1 MITLDAGVLIALFN
15 AQDAHHEAATKLL
28 EAATCRDDLL
38 YMNPLSQAEVL
49 VGAAQQ
55 GSEKIYYEKLVSIG
69 IETLTTPAD
78 TGVWLAQL
86 RARTGLKLPDCAV
99 ILTAQ
104 QSGSKVATFDHR
116 LAREA
121 RALGFTVLPE
131 QAE

>member
-15 AQDAHHEAATKLL
+15 AKDAHHEAAMKLL
-28 EAATCRDDLL
+28 DAATRRDDLL

-49 VGAAQQ
+49 VKAAQQ
-55 GSEKIYYEKLVSIG
+55 GSEKIYYEKIVSIG
-69 IETLTTPAD
+69 VVTLAAPTD

-104 QSGSKVATFDHR
+104 QSGSKIATFDHR

-121 RALGFTVLPE
+121 RALGVTVLP
-131 QAE
+131 AAA

>member
-15 AQDAHHEAATKLL
+15 AKDAHHEAAMKLL
-28 EAATCRDDLL
+28 DAATRRDDLL

-49 VGAAQQ
+49 VMAAQQ
-55 GSEKIYYEKLVSIG
+55 GSEKIYYEKIVSIG
-69 IETLTTPAD
+69 VATLAAPTD

-104 QSGSKVATFDHR
+104 QSGSKIATFDHR

-121 RALGFTVLPE
+121 RALGITVLP
-131 QAE
+131 AAA

>member
-15 AQDAHHEAATKLL
+15 AKDAHHEAAMKLL
-28 EAATCRDDLL
+28 DAATRRDDLL

-49 VGAAQQ
+49 VKAAQQ
-55 GSEKIYYEKLVSIG
+55 GSEKIYYEKIVSIG
-69 IETLTTPAD
+69 VATLAAPTD

-104 QSGSKVATFDHR
+104 QSGSKIATFDHR

-121 RALGFTVLPE
+121 RALGVTVLP
-131 QAE
+131 AAA

>member
-1 MITLDAGVLIALFN
+1 MITLDAGILIALFN
-15 AQDAHHEAATKLL
+15 AKDAHHEAAMKLL
-28 EAATCRDDLL
+28 DAATRRDDLL

-49 VGAAQQ
+49 VKAAQQ
-55 GSEKIYYEKLVSIG
+55 GSEKIYYEKIVSIG
-69 IETLTTPAD
+69 VVTLAAPTD

-104 QSGSKVATFDHR
+104 QSGSKIATFDHR

-121 RALGFTVLPE
+121 RALGVTVLP
-131 QAE
+131 AAA

>member
-15 AQDAHHEAATKLL
+15 AKDAHHEAAMKLL
-28 EAATCRDDLL
+28 DAATRSDDLL

-49 VGAAQQ
+49 VKAAQQ
-55 GSEKIYYEKLVSIG
+55 GSEKIYYEKIVSIG
-69 IETLTTPAD
+69 VATLAAPTD

-104 QSGSKVATFDHR
+104 QSGSKIATFDHR

-121 RALGFTVLPE
+121 RALGITVLP
-131 QAE
+131 AAA

>member
-1 MITLDAGVLIALFN
+1 MITLDAGILIALFN
-15 AQDAHHEAATKLL
+15 AKDAHHEAATKLL
-28 EAATCRDDLL
+28 DAATRRDDLL

-49 VGAAQQ
+49 VKAAQQ
-55 GSEKIYYEKLVSIG
+55 GSEKIYYEKIVSIG
-69 IETLTTPAD
+69 VVTLAAPTD

-104 QSGSKVATFDHR
+104 QSGSKIATFDHR

-121 RALGFTVLPE
+121 RALGVTVLP
-131 QAE
+131 AAA

>member
-15 AQDAHHEAATKLL
+15 AKDAHHEAAMKLL
-28 EAATCRDDLL
+28 YAATRRDDLL

-49 VGAAQQ
+49 AKAAQQ
-55 GSEKIYYEKLVSIG
+55 GGEKIYYEKIVSIG
-69 IETLTTPAD
+69 VVTLAAPTD

-104 QSGSKVATFDHR
+104 QSGSKIATFDHR

-121 RALGFTVLPE
+121 RALGITVLP
-131 QAE
+131 AAA

>member
-15 AQDAHHEAATKLL
+15 AKDAHHEAAMKLL
-28 EAATCRDDLL
+28 DAATRRDDLL

-49 VGAAQQ
+49 VKAAQQ
-55 GSEKIYYEKLVSIG
+55 GSEKIYYEKIVSIG
-69 IETLTTPAD
+69 VVTLAAPTD

-104 QSGSKVATFDHR
+104 QSGSKIATFDHR

-121 RALGFTVLPE
+121 RALGITVLP
-131 QAE
+131 AAA

>member
-15 AQDAHHEAATKLL
+15 AKDAHHEAAMKLL
-28 EAATCRDDLL
+28 DAATRRDDLL

-49 VGAAQQ
+49 VKAAQQ
-55 GSEKIYYEKLVSIG
+55 GSEKIYYEKIVSFG
-69 IETLTTPAD
+69 VATLAAPTD

-104 QSGSKVATFDHR
+104 QSGSKIATFDHR

-121 RALGFTVLPE
+121 RALGITVLP
-131 QAE
+131 AAA